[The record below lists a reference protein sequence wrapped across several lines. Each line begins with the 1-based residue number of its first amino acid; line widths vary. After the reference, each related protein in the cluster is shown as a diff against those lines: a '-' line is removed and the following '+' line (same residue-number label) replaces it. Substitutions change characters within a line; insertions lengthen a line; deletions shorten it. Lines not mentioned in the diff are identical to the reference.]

1 MPNRLLTVRVL
12 IVRGSTVELL
22 MCFNFPPWLR
32 TQPGFMV
39 LIGII
44 PGPKC
49 ANPQA
54 YLQHVADQFDCLLDG
69 ITVYDA
75 HEQRSVTLLHCA
87 SCLTNIYVYFLCTG
101 SDALKAVSGGK

>member
-1 MPNRLLTVRVL
+1 
-12 IVRGSTVELL
+12 
-22 MCFNFPPWLR
+22 
-32 TQPGFMV
+32 MV

-54 YLQHVADQFDCLLDG
+54 YLQHVADQFDCLVDG
-69 ITVYDA
+69 ITVLQYDA

-87 SCLTNIYVYFLCTG
+87 SCLNSIYVYFLCTG
-101 SDALKAVSGGK
+101 SDALKAVSGGQ